1 MALKEINGVNF
12 YQMVKAGAITLRA
25 NLQRINELNVFPIA
39 DGDTATNMLM
49 TLNGGLNMF
58 KDNIAENVGVL
69 ADNLAKG
76 MLMGARGNSGVI
88 LSQIF
93 YGIAEGLNGKQ
104 SANALELCRAFE
116 VGTQK
121 AYDAVME
128 PTEGTILT
136 VMREATENA
145 GKLLKNRKNEDK
157 SISINE
163 FIYNIC
169 IFMERSLENTP
180 NLLAVLK
187 EAGVVDS
194 GGAGLL
200 CIMQGMKFALSKEN
214 NEENANENV
223 DSKCENEKSGKGEKK
238 NNKEFNPHLKSQ
250 IINGFENESEGL
262 LNNLHS
268 GQNGQS
274 GNDFGQPNQITLI
287 DLNKFTENSV
297 MKFGYCTEFLLRL
310 QNSKI
315 DVNQFNLQ
323 NFKAN
328 LEMLGDSIV
337 TFQNGTIVKVHI
349 HTFTPENVLS
359 FCHSYGEFLTIKI
372 ENMTLQ
378 HNETHD
384 VVVENWDGKRA
395 ESKKQSKTTAKN
407 EEKADKMQKYATVAV
422 ASGQG
427 ICETF
432 KQLGAD
438 YVVNGGQ
445 SNNPSTQD
453 FVEAFRAVNA
463 QNIFVLPNNANII
476 LTAKQAGELCSDL
489 NVVVIESKNVG
500 EGYAVLQMLN
510 YDFDTID
517 EIKQN
522 MIDAMQGV
530 KTALVSKAVRSA
542 DLNGVAVA
550 KDCYVGFENK
560 KIITSADTKEQTAL
574 QLMQGLNAQNYEFAI
589 IIYGESFEG
598 NEKTDFKVRASSL
611 YSGLELYEINGG
623 QNIYDMII
631 ILQ

>member
-1 MALKEINGVNF
+1 MSLNEINGLNL
-12 YQMVKAGAITLRA
+12 YQMVKAGAITLRT
-25 NLQRINELNVFPIA
+25 NMQRINDLNVFPIA

-49 TLNGGLNMF
+49 TVSGGLNIF
-58 KDNIAENVGVL
+58 KENVTPNIGL
-69 ADNLAKG
+69 FTDGLAKG

-93 YGIAEGLNGKQ
+93 FGIAEGLKGKAT
-104 SANALELCRAFE
+104 ANALELCNAFAI
-116 VGTQK
+116 GTQK

-145 GKLLKNRKNEDK
+145 GKLLINENKNKQ
-157 SISINE
+157 ITVNE
-163 FIYNIC
+163 FISNIC
-169 IFMERSLENTP
+169 VFMQTSLENTP
-180 NLLAVLK
+180 NQLAVLK

-214 NEENANENV
+214 NEKNANANV
-223 DSKCENEKSGKGEKK
+223 ETECENKKIGKGERK
-238 NNKEFNPHLKSQ
+238 NNKDFNLRLKSQ
-250 IINGFENESEGL
+250 IINGFENESENQL
-262 LNNLHS
+262 SDLHS
-268 GQNGQS
+268 GQKEQS
-274 GNDFGQPNQITLI
+274 TNDFGQPNQIVLI

-310 QNSKI
+310 QNGKI

-349 HTFTPENVLS
+349 HTFKPENVLS
-359 FCHSYGEFLTIKI
+359 FCHGFGEFLTIKI

-378 HNETHD
+378 HNETHN
-384 VVVENWDGKRA
+384 VVVENWDGGRA
-395 ESKKQSKTTAKN
+395 GSEKQSKITAKN
-407 EEKADKMQKYATVAV
+407 AEKADKMKKYATVTV

-432 KQLGAD
+432 RQLGAD
-438 YVVNGGQ
+438 YVIEGGQ
-445 SNNPSTQD
+445 SSNPSTQD
-453 FVEAFRAVNA
+453 FINAFNAVNA
-463 QNIFVLPNNANII
+463 TNIFVLPNNSNII
-476 LTAKQAGELCSDL
+476 LTAKQAGELYEGA
-489 NVVVIESKNVG
+489 NIVVIESKNIG

-510 YDFDTID
+510 YNFNTID

-550 KDCYVGFENK
+550 KDCYVGLENK
-560 KIITSADTKEQTAL
+560 KVITSADTKEQTAL

-589 IIYGESFEG
+589 IIYGESFSET
-598 NEKTDFKVRASSL
+598 EKTDFKMCASSL